1 LADFFVSLPNL
12 ETQHTQIYADIRG
25 GYLSNSLSDISAG
38 VLSSAQ
44 GRRDV
49 PSLTPG
55 TFIRATISMLEFETE
70 TINSIFQGLGQQETV
85 FEKTAIAPMG
95 LFSRTFKALNT
106 QIRSSPSQNLP
117 LTLSILDDLTFAQDM
132 ISRSTVSSGSVEVLR
147 KEINTLERE
156 AKGVGAVGVGDVV
169 EDVRR
174 RGQGVLSLPSDGGI
188 IDLTSEVSLPLNSL
202 SFRGLSANFRQ

>member
-1 LADFFVSLPNL
+1 
-12 ETQHTQIYADIRG
+12 
-25 GYLSNSLSDISAG
+25 
-38 VLSSAQ
+38 
-44 GRRDV
+44 
-49 PSLTPG
+49 
-55 TFIRATISMLEFETE
+55 MLECETE
-70 TINSIFQGLGQQETV
+70 TVNLIFQSLVQQEEI
-85 FEKTAIAPMG
+85 FEKTASAPMG

-117 LTLSILDDLTFAQDM
+117 LTLSILDDLTVAQDM

-156 AKGVGAVGVGDVV
+156 AKGVGAVGVGDVI

-188 IDLTSEVSLPLNSL
+188 IDLTTDVSSSSVKFLILLRIVTNS
-202 SFRGLSANFRQ
+202 RQ